1 MIYEPGPF
9 AIRTPMPL
17 GPPVTR
23 PGLFLGD
30 VAAIQGAIGGL
41 EQGWGASVS
50 TIAPFVDRTLDPDYN
65 RDVAPAFVGIDLFD
79 TPAENAAFAAIAGA
93 ADVAVSDVTQQLV
106 DLPGAG
112 EPVPGETG
120 YPPTPPPP
128 EFPGQ

>member
-23 PGLFLGD
+23 PGLFISD
-30 VAAIQGAIGGL
+30 VGEIQNAIAGL
-41 EQGWGASVS
+41 DQSWGASVS
-50 TIAPFVDRTLDPDYN
+50 AIAPFVDRTLDPDYN
-65 RDVAPAFVGIDLFD
+65 RDVVPAFAGIDLFD

-93 ADVAVSDVTQQLV
+93 ADTTVSDVTQQLI

-112 EPVPGETG
+112 EAVPGETG

>member
-1 MIYEPGPF
+1 
-9 AIRTPMPL
+9 
-17 GPPVTR
+17 
-23 PGLFLGD
+23 
-30 VAAIQGAIGGL
+30 VAAIAGSVAGF
-41 EQGWGASVS
+41 EQGFGSSIA

-65 RDVAPAFVGIDLFD
+65 RDVVPAFAGIDLFD

-93 ADVAVSDVTQQLV
+93 ADVTVSDVAQQLT